1 MSTILKALRRLEEDK
16 RARAAL
22 SLDEAVLEPAA
33 ASRRSSSGGLAV
45 SLGAGAAAAIGV
57 VAIAWSLSDLWMPRA
72 QEPAPAAP
80 VAALQTPPQESAPTV
95 TVAIV
100 DAPRPPATTPV
111 PIAQPSPLKRTQA
124 IEKRIAA
131 GQKPASATTE
141 APAPAALT
149 VVAKVP
155 ERPEAPA
162 AVSAPAPTSVRRS
175 VAKPASVP
183 PPAPESVVAKSTPQP
198 APAPARVE
206 VVERSPVPEL
216 AVQQI
221 LWHPTPSRRIAVFE
235 VEGEGSH
242 RIGEGQVVAGF
253 TVAKIGISQVDL
265 VRDGVEL
272 KRRVG
277 SN

>member
-16 RARAAL
+16 RARAAP

-57 VAIAWSLSDLWMPRA
+57 VAIAWSLSDLWIPRT
-72 QEPAPAAP
+72 QEPAPATP

-100 DAPRPPATTPV
+100 DAPRPPPITPV

-131 GQKPASATTE
+131 GQKPASAPTE
-141 APAPAALT
+141 APAPAPET

-155 ERPEAPA
+155 ERPA
-162 AVSAPAPTSVRRS
+162 AVSAPAPRSVRRS

-206 VVERSPVPEL
+206 IVERSPVPEL